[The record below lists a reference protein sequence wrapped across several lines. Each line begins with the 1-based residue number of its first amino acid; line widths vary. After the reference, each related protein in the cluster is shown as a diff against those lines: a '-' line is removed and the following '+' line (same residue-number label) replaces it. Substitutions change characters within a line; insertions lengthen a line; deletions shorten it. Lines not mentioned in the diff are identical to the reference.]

1 VILSD
6 NVTHYLKATTTKILH
21 CNLYVLVSIGML
33 LGSIYLWPQGFSQ
46 KNNKM
51 LHLLGLDM
59 PSVCAL
65 ENANGL
71 MYIE

>member
-1 VILSD
+1 M
-6 NVTHYLKATTTKILH
+6 H